1 MALCGILNVPQN
13 EKKALVVQRTGAG
26 KTLIV
31 QVLGAVLKGVIL
43 VVSPLLALTTN
54 LAPRFASNNTF
65 NGAIDS
71 IHLDED
77 VDSSAKL
84 TSIVSNLDKKTK
96 DTNNTSF
103 ILCSPQFLVSYPSM
117 NDALLR
123 CIDTSVLRAIVCDE
137 AHLLAQH
144 GADFRDEIR
153 AFSRTLLCPAL
164 HHQKHPFF
172 VALTATMSTT
182 NLEWLEELMGT
193 SFSDYGK
200 IWDPWHRFQQ

>member
-1 MALCGILNVPQN
+1 
-13 EKKALVVQRTGAG
+13 
-26 KTLIV
+26 
-31 QVLGAVLKGVIL
+31 
-43 VVSPLLALTTN
+43 
-54 LAPRFASNNTF
+54 
-65 NGAIDS
+65 
-71 IHLDED
+71 
-77 VDSSAKL
+77 
-84 TSIVSNLDKKTK
+84 
-96 DTNNTSF
+96 
-103 ILCSPQFLVSYPSM
+103 M